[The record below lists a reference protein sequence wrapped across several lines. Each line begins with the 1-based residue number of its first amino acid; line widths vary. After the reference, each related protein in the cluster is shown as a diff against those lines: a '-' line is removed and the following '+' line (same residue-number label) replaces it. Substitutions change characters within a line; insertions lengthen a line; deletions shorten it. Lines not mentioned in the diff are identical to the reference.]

1 FPFKV
6 NGSSRMSFYIEKQHL
21 KEFVYEVA
29 GLLLNFNLDGCL
41 YKSFTHQLTKNEC
54 FLMVIYGQYRSS
66 IVYSPLK
73 CGCLFSKNAYI
84 PSLCSLVCFI
94 CIFLCFFF

>member
-1 FPFKV
+1 
-6 NGSSRMSFYIEKQHL
+6 MSFYIEKQHL

-73 CGCLFSKNAYI
+73 CGCLFSKNACI
-84 PSLCSLVCFI
+84 PS
-94 CIFLCFFF
+94 